1 MSSQAVKR
9 PASVSLVVFLTW
21 LVAIVTII
29 GGVVL
34 LFASDSALAEAG
46 VSSSS
51 ANLQGWIGIVLGLV
65 IALFASALG
74 HGSGFARLMISLL
87 MVFRFV
93 LGVFG
98 IVALWGTGHFWGILL
113 MTVFAALILYLLW
126 NARAAAFF
134 ARS

>member
-1 MSSQAVKR
+1 MSAPAVKR

-21 LVAIVTII
+21 FVAVVTII
-29 GGVVL
+29 GGVAL
-34 LFASDSALAEAG
+34 LLASEDSLVDAG
-46 VSSSS
+46 VSPSG
-51 ANLQGWIGIVLGLV
+51 ADLQGWIGIVLGLV

-74 HGSGFARLMISLL
+74 HGSGFARVIISLL

-93 LGVFG
+93 FG
-98 IVALWGTGHFWGILL
+98 IVGVILLWGTGHFWGILA

-134 ARS
+134 ARG

>member
-1 MSSQAVKR
+1 MSDQGAKR
-9 PASVSLVVFLTW
+9 PASVSFVVVLTW
-21 LVAIVTII
+21 FVAIVTII
-29 GGVVL
+29 GGVLL
-34 LFASDSALAEAG
+34 LFASDASLLEAG
-46 VSSSS
+46 VSPSS
-51 ANLQGWIGIVLGLV
+51 AELQGWISIVLGLV

-98 IVALWGTGHFWGILL
+98 LVVLWGSGHFWGTLV
-113 MTVFAALILYLLW
+113 MTGFAALILYLLW

-134 ARS
+134 ARN

>member
-1 MSSQAVKR
+1 MSDQTVKR
-9 PASVSLVVFLTW
+9 PASVSFVVFLTW
-21 LVAIVTII
+21 FVAIVTII
-29 GGVVL
+29 GGVLL
-34 LFASDSALAEAG
+34 LFASDASLADAG

-51 ANLQGWIGIVLGLV
+51 ADLQGWIGIVLGLV

-93 LGVFG
+93 FGVFG
-98 IVALWGTGHFWGILL
+98 IVLLWGTGHFWGILL
-113 MTVFAALILYLLW
+113 MTGFAALILYLLW
-126 NARAAAFF
+126 NARAASFF